1 MLQHVPDVF
10 ESIFCFCFPGLSSIY
25 QLNAEVK
32 IKSKAFVAL
41 QALETD
47 LVTLSKQQFSM
58 QYFKDPSSL
67 LLQCDVGIMQ
77 ARKGGHPTKLTYF
90 VSPYELLDLET
101 KSMSRLTVDL
111 ISSKAIGFSVTVL
124 LEGAAAHKLQIQP
137 LISSTTDQNGRVS
150 CTSQPMGA
158 HNSIMLP
165 ANFVLKLNKPM
176 PLSVAIIQKIQQT
189 TDIPFGDLTAATP
202 ILSLI
207 TQQNSNGQFTSATKG
222 LFVSLPDQN
231 HCYFLTENVNLQVNY
246 YLDPYKERRSSG
258 FTLTC
263 VTISNFE

>member
-1 MLQHVPDVF
+1 M
-10 ESIFCFCFPGLSSIY
+10 CFNQLFIFPGLSSIY

-111 ISSKAIGFSVTVL
+111 ISSKSIGFSVTVL

-137 LISSTTDQNGRVS
+137 LISATTDQNGRVS
-150 CTSQPMGA
+150 CTSQPMGPV
-158 HNSIMLP
+158 NSIMLP

-189 TDIPFGDLTAATP
+189 TDIPFGDLNAATP

-207 TQQNSNGQFTSATKG
+207 TQHNSNGQFTSATKG

-231 HCYFLTENVNLQVNY
+231 HCYFLTENVNLQVICFLY
-246 YLDPYKERRSSG
+246 IHIRVASVFLHDLLSKA
-258 FTLTC
+258 
-263 VTISNFE
+263 

>member
-1 MLQHVPDVF
+1 
-10 ESIFCFCFPGLSSIY
+10 
-25 QLNAEVK
+25 
-32 IKSKAFVAL
+32 
-41 QALETD
+41 
-47 LVTLSKQQFSM
+47 M

-90 VSPYELLDLET
+90 VSPYELLDLES

-111 ISSKAIGFSVTVL
+111 ISSKSIGFSVTVL
-124 LEGAAAHKLQIQP
+124 LEGSAAHKLQIQP
-137 LISSTTDQNGRVS
+137 LISATTDQNGRVS
-150 CTSQPMGA
+150 CTSQPMGP

-176 PLSVAIIQKIQQT
+176 PLSVSIIQKIQQT
-189 TDIPFGDLTAATP
+189 TEIPFGDVASP

-207 TQQNSNGQFTSATKG
+207 TQQNSDGQFSSATKG

-231 HCYFLTENVNLQVNY
+231 HCYFLTENVNLQVREIENY
-246 YLDPYKERRSSG
+246 SKIIKHGTSKAMVTFYLVLR
-258 FTLTC
+258 FH
-263 VTISNFE
+263 